1 MISQE
6 LLGMYIMKKT
16 LALIKNLSANNID
29 INRLVILYESGGI
42 DEDTLISNVILTLS
56 AEKLHDDESDDDL
69 KLDIMTW

>member
-1 MISQE
+1 
-6 LLGMYIMKKT
+6 MKKT